1 MPDSDR
7 DWRKWGREDPYFGVL
22 ASPEFARDRIAA
34 NRAAFFESGEQFVAA
49 LLAGRREPLRRALD
63 HGCGTGRLTLPFA
76 RRAGEVVAL
85 DVSPDM
91 LAEAARNAD
100 EAGLNNVRFEQAD
113 DALSRATGQ
122 FDLVNSHLVL
132 QHVPV
137 RRGLRVFS
145 GLLDRLAPGGLF
157 HISVSIRN
165 DTGPWRWLYWSSA
178 NVPGVKIVQNL
189 LRGARWNAP
198 AMQMNDYPLGT
209 LMAEL
214 TKRGVCQVSVTLD
227 AYHPRFQTV
236 SLQGVR
242 PAA

>member
-7 DWRKWGREDPYFGVL
+7 EWRKWGSQDPYFGVL
-22 ASPEFARDRIAA
+22 ASPQFSHDRIGD
-34 NRAAFFESGEQFVAA
+34 NRAAFFATGEEFVASI
-49 LLAGRREPLRRALD
+49 LAGHGGVLRRALD
-63 HGCGTGRLTLPFA
+63 HGCGTGRLTLPIA

-85 DVSPDM
+85 DVSPGM
-91 LAEAARNAD
+91 LAEAEDNARA
-100 EAGLNNVRFEQAD
+100 AGLSNIRFERAD
-113 DALSRATGQ
+113 DELSRAEGE
-122 FDLVNSHLVL
+122 FDLIVSHLVL
-132 QHVPV
+132 QHVPLP
-137 RRGLRVFS
+137 RGLKLFG
-145 GLLDRLAPGGLF
+145 GLLDRLAPGGLV

-165 DTGPWRWLYWSSA
+165 DRGPWRWLYWSSA

-198 AMQMNDYPLGT
+198 AMQMNDYPVGRL
-209 LMAEL
+209 LAEL
-214 TKRGVCQVSVTLD
+214 SKRGLCQVSVTVD